1 MTVGDGTWDTT
12 KNTFL
17 LPNLVGLNFATMRY
31 NGMGNRF
38 AQQPQYHNLIR
49 AHGIIA
55 AITFLAIVPAAILI
69 MRFYTR
75 NPRWA
80 LRYHIWLQIL
90 TLLLSTVIFVLGWVA
105 VGPSRSLT
113 NPHHGIGLAIYVLV
127 IFQFFG
133 GWWVHRKLKSKKR
146 LYEPLK
152 VMFHHWIG
160 RLVALLGLAQI
171 PLGLTLYGSPL
182 ALFVLYALAVF
193 ILLVAYFIMTHLQER
208 RRGNRGGN
216 DYDSRYSYGTGSV
229 VEDRRPGRNEGRSGG
244 RTGNVVK
251 GAIAGAGLFALADR
265 FRRRRSKS
273 RVDSVGAPGVGPGG
287 GPEMA
292 GHGRHSSSYVE
303 DEKYSDYSRD
313 NEGDGVWE
321 DRLLRIAAPI
331 GAAGLVTRFFDRR
344 YRDRDS
350 DVEEYGPPLGGA
362 AAINEGRHGEGR
374 LPPGGPVP
382 LNQPLPGNR
391 HPLNQPFPDGQ
402 HPLNQS
408 FPQGQR
414 PPNQPLPIGQ
424 RPPNRLPSELSY
436 ASYESASAEPRRGHG
451 LRDGIATLGV
461 FGLARNIFNRR
472 RGRNEDQG
480 ITEEQEARVHGGH
493 LTGDGRP
500 PRHHRPDSSSLSSD
514 TTSLTGINRPHHGN
528 GIPPIP
534 AGAYPAGTAGAAVA
548 THERDRNRNEE
559 LPLGG
564 IPRNGHVAMPPIP
577 PDPHGIFHADSSGSE
592 AYIGA
597 DGRNHWRHKASHDAA
612 GAVAGGATGLA
623 AAEAAQPSSS
633 RRDQRD
639 RRQAAAGG
647 IPSVSSPPEGL
658 VSVKVKMHEDGRHVT
673 LRRLPEAEAAAE
685 REAREARR
693 RSQERSGRRR
703 GDSASTLSGTDGS
716 GDRFRRNQFQERQ
729 QAEAMRMESERLAA
743 ARVQAQNQKTAMNVP
758 APPPIPESSSNLR
771 PPRTASIGSP
781 GTYDGNTTEA
791 SADYAN
797 NRRRRRAE
805 RAQAK
810 QAREAKGGKTVEFE

>member
-1 MTVGDGTWDTT
+1 MAVGDGTWDTT

-49 AHGIIA
+49 AHGTIA
-55 AITFLAIVPAAILI
+55 AITFLAVVPAAILI
-69 MRFYTR
+69 VRFYGR

-80 LRYHIWLQIL
+80 LRFHIWLQIL
-90 TLLLSTVIFVLGWVA
+90 TVLLTTVIFVLGWLA
-105 VGPSRSLT
+105 VGPSRRLT
-113 NPHHGIGLAIYVLV
+113 NPHHGIGLAIYVL
-127 IFQFFG
+127 ILFQLIG
-133 GWWVHRKLKSKKR
+133 GWWVHRKEKMKR
-146 LYEPLK
+146 RVHEPLK

-160 RLVALLGLAQI
+160 RSIALLGLAQI

-193 ILLVAYFIMTHLQER
+193 ALLVIYFVLTHLRER
-208 RRGNRGGN
+208 RGGN

-229 VEDRRPGRNEGRSGG
+229 VEDRRPERHEGRTGG
-244 RTGNVVK
+244 RTGTVVK
-251 GAIAGAGLFALADR
+251 GAIAGAGLYALADR

-273 RVDSVGAPGVGPGG
+273 RVDPVGTPDVGPGG
-287 GPEMA
+287 GPEVV
-292 GHGRHSSSYVE
+292 GHGRHSSSYIQ

-313 NEGDGVWE
+313 HGEDGVWE

-350 DVEEYGPPLGGA
+350 DVGEYGPPLGGA
-362 AAINEGRHGEGR
+362 TAINEGRHGEGR
-374 LPPGGPVP
+374 LPPGGPIP
-382 LNQPLPGNR
+382 LNQPLPQNR
-391 HPLNQPFPDGQ
+391 HPLNQPFPDDQ
-402 HPLNQS
+402 HPLNQPFS
-408 FPQGQR
+408 RGQR
-414 PPNQPLPIGQ
+414 PPNQSLPIGQ
-424 RPPNRLPSELSY
+424 RPPNRRTSDLTSS
-436 ASYESASAEPRRGHG
+436 SYESASGEPRRGHG

-461 FGLARNIFNRR
+461 LGLARSIFNRR
-472 RGRNEDQG
+472 RGRNQDQQLG
-480 ITEEQEARVHGGH
+480 EEQEGRVHGGH

-500 PRHHRPDSSSLSSD
+500 ARHHRPGSSSISSD

-534 AGAYPAGTAGAAVA
+534 AGAYPAGAAGAAVA

-564 IPRNGHVAMPPIP
+564 IPRNGQVAMPPIP

-592 AYIGA
+592 VYIGD
-597 DGRNHWRHKASHDAA
+597 DGRNHWRHHAGRDAA
-612 GAVAGGATGLA
+612 VADIAGGAMGLA
-623 AAEAAQPSSS
+623 AAEAAEASSS

-639 RRQAAAGG
+639 RRQSASGG
-647 IPSVSSPPEGL
+647 IPSVASPP

-673 LRRLPEAEAAAE
+673 LRRLPEAEAAAQ

-693 RSQERSGRRR
+693 RSQEQSGRRR
-703 GDSASTLSGTDGS
+703 GDSVSSLSGTEGS

-729 QAEAMRMESERLAA
+729 QAEAMRIESERLAA
-743 ARVQAQNQKTAMNVP
+743 ARAQAQNQRSAMNVP
-758 APPPIPESSSNLR
+758 APPVIHESSSNLR

-810 QAREAKGGKTVEFE
+810 QAREARGGKTVEFE